1 MTKRYCPRG
10 GAKCLN
16 RHAKT
21 LLASALIL
29 ALNSAQALDLRPPEN
44 PDDWNGQG
52 KWQSA
57 DIEDPEVNEYTLDSG
72 SVTYDSISAI
82 IHPLITNSEFFV
94 SVESGASLTI
104 TGTTKISSTSS
115 VFDSTSYDQGT
126 YAFRATGGDSFN
138 GGKIFLQGDID
149 VVVTHDLKA
158 EDQLKTIGA
167 NVFYA
172 QNNGVIEIGSAG
184 TTTRAWVLASKP
196 DVLSAKEGGVVNIKS
211 THNMFVGSIDTVSS
225 PEAAI
230 SDKPERAY
238 GTVTGTFYGEDSYW
252 FGDEQ
257 SWNNAELISGD
268 LAGRLIFS
276 IGTSGAKKNEK
287 IDLVFEKGAQ
297 WSYLNVND
305 TFFKEGEYEYKDTGI
320 KIPYSIEIQSIAKRI
335 SNITLRNG
343 GIINLFDKDL
353 ENKWKEIG
361 LWDQLVKPDKIKHD
375 YVRIGDLKGTDGIF
389 RLDLD
394 SDHPE
399 ESDMIFIEG
408 TSETTQTR
416 HWIEPY
422 RPSQLVSVSAD
433 NTLTF
438 ALTQKDANN
447 VTFADKMNIY
457 GETLYDYELYV
468 NHDEIGQ
475 EDLTGLEDQIK
486 SNYEDFDDFDP
497 TDYQGGTEWFIDRV
511 VVSKSAA
518 TVGVNNAGWAAYDAI
533 MQMDRRD
540 RRLRETAFV
549 DSNSNDGLWVRMQ
562 YGRLG
567 AEDAYK
573 SDTTTVHVGYE
584 RQTSDN
590 NRFGVSV
597 SYMDGSPDFEN
608 LKGGGDLERYEIA
621 VYDTLTFGNHY
632 LDFVGRF
639 GHLSSDF
646 SSSRSASSIST
657 QGEFSTNYF
666 GVSAEYGYT
675 LKSAAGF
682 FAEPQLQMQAT
693 RLEGYNYGLQRDM
706 SVDVEQETALVGR
719 AGLRLGKHF
728 AGERSSGEIY
738 VRGDLLHQFTDGQ
751 FGHIRDLDDV
761 EALHWGDAG
770 TWTNFGVGGYYQ
782 FANKFSMQLDLE
794 KSAGGEQ
801 LDAWMVSG
809 HLVYNF

>member
-1 MTKRYCPRG
+1 MTKRYYPRG
-10 GAKCLN
+10 GANYLN

-29 ALNSAQALDLRPPEN
+29 AFNSAQAIVLTPPQNIVDWKDHPGEWYTNEN
-44 PDDWNGQG
+44 DDEINQFRLIDGT
-52 KWQSA
+52 SA
-57 DIEDPEVNEYTLDSG
+57 SFDGVDAE
-72 SVTYDSISAI
+72 IS
-82 IHPLITNSEFFV
+82 PLITNSEYFV
-94 SVESGASLTI
+94 SVGRGSSLTI
-104 TGTTKISSTSS
+104 IGTTKVRSESTK
-115 VFDSTSYDQGT
+115 FNKDSYEQGT
-126 YAFRATGGDSFN
+126 YTFHADN
-138 GGKIFLQGDID
+138 GNIYLKGNVEVI
-149 VVVTHDLKA
+149 VTHHPDVST
-158 EDQLKTIGA
+158 ETIGA
-167 NVFYA
+167 NIYYA
-172 QNNGVIEIGSAG
+172 ENDGTIEIGDEG
-184 TTTRAWVLASKP
+184 TTTKSWVIAAKP
-196 DVLSAKEGGVVNIKS
+196 DLISAKRGGKVKIKS
-211 THNMFVGSIDTVSS
+211 THNMLVGSVDMVQ
-225 PEAAI
+225 
-230 SDKPERAY
+230 KPERLEDIPNIEA
-238 GTVTGTFYGEDSYW
+238 GSVTGTFSGEDSYW

-257 SWNNAELISGD
+257 SFNNISKEIVYTLKQYDGGS
-268 LAGRLIFS
+268 LADAID
-276 IGTSGAKKNEK
+276 K
-287 IDLVFEKGAQ
+287 ILSDEDFDFTFQNGAQ
-297 WSYLNVND
+297 WTYLDAFNVNFPG
-305 TFFKEGEYEYKDTGI
+305 TSSLLFEN
-320 KIPYSIEIQSIAKRI
+320 KRI
-335 SNITLRNG
+335 SKITLLDG
-343 GIINLFDKDL
+343 GIINLFDKDIQEKL
-353 ENKWKEIG
+353 TKIG
-361 LWDQLVKPDKIKHD
+361 LWNLLNIDENTLHHD
-375 YVRIGDLKGTDGIF
+375 YVRIGDLKGNNGIF
-389 RLDLD
+389 RLDLN
-394 SDHPE
+394 SDDRTQ
-399 ESDMIFIEG
+399 SDMIFIEG
-408 TSETTQTR
+408 ASEGGGR

-422 RPSQLVSVSAD
+422 SPSQLVSVSAD

-475 EDLTGLEDQIK
+475 EDLAKLEKQIK

-497 TDYQGGTEWFIDRV
+497 TDYQGGTEWFINRV

-567 AEDAYK
+567 AKDAYK
-573 SDTTTVHVGYE
+573 SDTTTVHAGYE

-675 LKSAAGF
+675 LKSAAGV

-706 SVDVEQETALVGR
+706 SVDVEQETAFVGR

-761 EALHWGDAG
+761 EVLHWGDAG

>member
-1 MTKRYCPRG
+1 MT
-10 GAKCLN
+10 
-16 RHAKT
+16 HH
-21 LLASALIL
+21 
-29 ALNSAQALDLRPPEN
+29 
-44 PDDWNGQG
+44 PD
-52 KWQSA
+52 
-57 DIEDPEVNEYTLDSG
+57 
-72 SVTYDSISAI
+72 
-82 IHPLITNSEFFV
+82 V
-94 SVESGASLTI
+94 S
-104 TGTTKISSTSS
+104 TK
-115 VFDSTSYDQGT
+115 
-126 YAFRATGGDSFN
+126 
-138 GGKIFLQGDID
+138 
-149 VVVTHDLKA
+149 
-158 EDQLKTIGA
+158 EIGA
-167 NVFYA
+167 NIYYA
-172 QNNGVIEIGSAG
+172 QNDGTIEIGDEG
-184 TTTRAWVLASKP
+184 TTTKSWVIAAKP
-196 DVLSAKEGGVVNIKS
+196 DLISAKNGGEVIIKS
-211 THNMFVGSIDTVSS
+211 THNMLVGSVDMVQN
-225 PEAAI
+225 PGDLKNI
-230 SDKPERAY
+230 SNIKA
-238 GTVTGTFYGEDSYW
+238 GSVTGTFSGEDSYW

-257 SWNNAELISGD
+257 SFNNISKEIVYTLKQYDGGS
-268 LAGRLIFS
+268 LAD
-276 IGTSGAKKNEK
+276 A
-287 IDLVFEKGAQ
+287 IDNILSDEDFDFTFQNGAQ
-297 WSYLNVND
+297 WTYLDAFNVNFPG
-305 TFFKEGEYEYKDTGI
+305 TSSLLFEN
-320 KIPYSIEIQSIAKRI
+320 KRI
-335 SNITLRNG
+335 SKITLLDG
-343 GIINLFDKDL
+343 GIINLFDKDIL
-353 ENKWKEIG
+353 EKLTKIG
-361 LWDQLVKPDKIKHD
+361 LWNLLDIDKNTLHHD
-375 YVRIGDLKGTDGIF
+375 YVRIGDLKGNNGIF
-389 RLDLD
+389 RLDLN
-394 SDHPE
+394 SDDRTQ
-399 ESDMIFIEG
+399 SDMIFIEG
-408 TSETTQTR
+408 ASEGGGR

-422 RPSQLVSVSAD
+422 SPSQLVSVSAD
-433 NTLTF
+433 NKLTF
-438 ALTQKDANN
+438 ALTQNDANN
-447 VTFADKMNIY
+447 VTFADKVNIY

-468 NHDEIGQ
+468 NSDPINE
-475 EDLTGLEDQIK
+475 EDLDRLEKQIK
-486 SNYEDFDDFDP
+486 SNYEDFDDFDR

-751 FGHIRDLDDV
+751 FGRIRDLEDV
-761 EALHWGDAG
+761 EVLHWGDAG

-794 KSAGGEQ
+794 KSSGGEQ

>member
-1 MTKRYCPRG
+1 MPSGGG
-10 GAKCLN
+10 GAKYLN

-29 ALNSAQALDLRPPEN
+29 AFNSAQALDLTPPED
-44 PDDWNGQG
+44 PADWDGPG
-52 KWQSA
+52 KWLVGDQ
-57 DIEDPEVNEYTLDSG
+57 DPEVNDYRLDSG
-72 SVTYDSISAI
+72 EAI
-82 IHPLITNSEFFV
+82 FDEINSTIKPFITHDEYFV
-94 SVESGASLTI
+94 SASNGSVLTVKGK
-104 TGTTKISSTSS
+104 TMLDSDSS
-115 VFDSTSYDQGT
+115 VYVSDSYDQGT
-126 YAFRATGGDSFN
+126 YAFHAADSAKMFFN
-138 GGKIFLQGDID
+138 GDID
-149 VVVTHDLKA
+149 VTIKHSLPD
-158 EDQLKTIGA
+158 DQQITSIGA
-167 NVFYA
+167 NGFYA
-172 QNNGVIEIGSAG
+172 QRNAEIHLGSTG
-184 TTTRAWVLASKP
+184 TTTKAWVLAGQP
-196 DVLSAKEGGVVNIKS
+196 DLISAKRGGKVHIHS
-211 THNMFVGSIDTVSS
+211 THNMLVGSVDMIGSTKVNGTY
-225 PEAAI
+225 
-230 SDKPERAY
+230 Y
-238 GTVTGTFYGEDSYW
+238 GYGEVTGTFSGSDSYW

-257 SWNNAELISGD
+257 SWQNTKLQDSENASD
-268 LAGRLIFS
+268 
-276 IGTSGAKKNEK
+276 AKRKALDKLHSDAANGGES
-287 IDLVFEKGAQ
+287 LEFVFQDGAQ
-297 WSYLNVND
+297 WTYLGISDEDSTTVTLDNGTNVD
-305 TFFKEGEYEYKDTGI
+305 I
-320 KIPYSIEIQSIAKRI
+320 KVASIAKRI
-335 SNITLRNG
+335 SKITLENK
-343 GIINLFDKDL
+343 GIVNLFDENIEQVWKD
-353 ENKWKEIG
+353 IG
-361 LWDQLVKPDKIKHD
+361 LWDRLIGVDVIQHD

-408 TSETTQTR
+408 TSETIQTR

-433 NTLTF
+433 NKLTF
-438 ALTQKDANN
+438 ALTQNDANN

-468 NHDEIGQ
+468 NHDEIG
-475 EDLTGLEDQIK
+475 EIGEKDLTRLEEQIK
-486 SNYEDFDDFDP
+486 SNYKDFDDFDP

-706 SVDVEQETALVGR
+706 SVDIEQETALVGR

-751 FGHIRDLDDV
+751 FGHIRDLEDV
-761 EALHWGDAG
+761 EVLHWGDAG

>member
-1 MTKRYCPRG
+1 MTHN
-10 GAKCLN
+10 L
-16 RHAKT
+16 
-21 LLASALIL
+21 
-29 ALNSAQALDLRPPEN
+29 E
-44 PDDWNGQG
+44 PDP
-52 KWQSA
+52 
-57 DIEDPEVNEYTLDSG
+57 DI
-72 SVTYDSISAI
+72 
-82 IHPLITNSEFFV
+82 
-94 SVESGASLTI
+94 
-104 TGTTKISSTSS
+104 STE
-115 VFDSTSYDQGT
+115 
-126 YAFRATGGDSFN
+126 
-138 GGKIFLQGDID
+138 K
-149 VVVTHDLKA
+149 
-158 EDQLKTIGA
+158 IGA
-167 NVFYA
+167 NIYYA
-172 QNNGVIEIGSAG
+172 ENDGTIEIGDEG
-184 TTTRAWVLASKP
+184 TTTKSWVLAAKP
-196 DVLSAKEGGVVNIKS
+196 DLISAKIGGTVKIKS
-211 THNMFVGSIDTVSS
+211 TQNMLVGSVDMVQ
-225 PEAAI
+225 
-230 SDKPERAY
+230 KPDGLEDIPNIKA
-238 GTVTGTFYGEDSYW
+238 GSVTGTFSGEDSYW

-257 SWNNAELISGD
+257 SFNNISKEIVATLKQYNGGS
-268 LAGRLIFS
+268 LAD
-276 IGTSGAKKNEK
+276 A
-287 IDLVFEKGAQ
+287 IDDILSDEEFEFTFQNGAQ
-297 WSYLNVND
+297 WTYLDAFNVKASDYFPGPFSSLFEN
-305 TFFKEGEYEYKDTGI
+305 
-320 KIPYSIEIQSIAKRI
+320 KRI
-335 SNITLRNG
+335 SSITLLNG
-343 GIINLFDKDL
+343 GIINLFDEDL
-353 ENKWKEIG
+353 ENKWEEIG
-361 LWDQLVKPDKIKHD
+361 LLDHLKIDSEKPHHD
-375 YVRIGDLKGTDGIF
+375 YVRIGDLKGNNGIF
-389 RLDLD
+389 RLDLN
-394 SDHPE
+394 SDDRTQ
-399 ESDMIFIEG
+399 SDMIFIEG
-408 TSETTQTR
+408 ASEGGGR

-422 RPSQLVSVSAD
+422 SPSLLMSVSAD

-438 ALTQKDANN
+438 ALTTAAANN
-447 VTFADKMNIY
+447 VTFADKINIY
-457 GETLYDYELYV
+457 GETLYDYELS
-468 NHDEIGQ
+468 IGHEMISS
-475 EDLTGLEDQIK
+475 EDLADLGEQIK
-486 SNYEDFDDFDP
+486 SYYKDFVNFDAN
-497 TDYQGGTEWFIDRV
+497 DYNEGTRWFIDRV
-511 VVSKSAA
+511 TVSESAA
-518 TVGVNNAGWAAYDAI
+518 TVGVRNAGWAAYDAI

-675 LKSAAGF
+675 LKSVTGF

-751 FGHIRDLDDV
+751 FGHIRDLEAV

-782 FANKFSMQLDLE
+782 FANKVSMQLDLE

>member
-1 MTKRYCPRG
+1 MT
-10 GAKCLN
+10 
-16 RHAKT
+16 HH
-21 LLASALIL
+21 
-29 ALNSAQALDLRPPEN
+29 
-44 PDDWNGQG
+44 PD
-52 KWQSA
+52 
-57 DIEDPEVNEYTLDSG
+57 
-72 SVTYDSISAI
+72 
-82 IHPLITNSEFFV
+82 V
-94 SVESGASLTI
+94 S
-104 TGTTKISSTSS
+104 TK
-115 VFDSTSYDQGT
+115 
-126 YAFRATGGDSFN
+126 
-138 GGKIFLQGDID
+138 
-149 VVVTHDLKA
+149 
-158 EDQLKTIGA
+158 EIGA
-167 NVFYA
+167 NIYYA
-172 QNNGVIEIGSAG
+172 QNDGTIEIGDEG
-184 TTTRAWVLASKP
+184 TTTKSWVIAAKP
-196 DVLSAKEGGVVNIKS
+196 DLISAKRGGKVKIKS
-211 THNMFVGSIDTVSS
+211 THNMLVGSVDMVQ
-225 PEAAI
+225 
-230 SDKPERAY
+230 KPDGLEDIPNIKA
-238 GTVTGTFYGEDSYW
+238 GSVTGTFSGEDSYW

-257 SWNNAELISGD
+257 SFNNISKEIVDKLKKFGGEDVANSIDKILSAE
-268 LAGRLIFS
+268 
-276 IGTSGAKKNEK
+276 E
-287 IDLVFEKGAQ
+287 FEFTFQNGAQ
-297 WSYLNVND
+297 WTYLDAFNVDASKFHPLLSGPLFEN
-305 TFFKEGEYEYKDTGI
+305 
-320 KIPYSIEIQSIAKRI
+320 KRI
-335 SNITLRNG
+335 SKITLLDG
-343 GIINLFDKDL
+343 GIINLFDKDIL
-353 ENKWKEIG
+353 EKLTKIG
-361 LWDQLVKPDKIKHD
+361 LWNLLDIDKNTLHHD
-375 YVRIGDLKGTDGIF
+375 YVRIGDLKGNNGIF
-389 RLDLD
+389 RLDLN
-394 SDHPE
+394 SDDRTQ
-399 ESDMIFIEG
+399 SDMIFIEG
-408 TSETTQTR
+408 ASEGGGR

-422 RPSQLVSVSAD
+422 SPSQLVSVSAD

-475 EDLTGLEDQIK
+475 EDLAKLEKQIK

-533 MQMDRRD
+533 MQMDHRD

-675 LKSAAGF
+675 LKSVTGF

-751 FGHIRDLDDV
+751 FGHIRDLEAV

-782 FANKFSMQLDLE
+782 FANKVSMQLDLE

>member
-10 GAKCLN
+10 GGAKYLN

-29 ALNSAQALDLRPPEN
+29 AFNSAQANVLAPPTDATWDSPGQWKDQNSFYLTSQASFDEIDANISPYIQWDEYFVDVRGEN
-44 PDDWNGQG
+44 
-52 KWQSA
+52 
-57 DIEDPEVNEYTLDSG
+57 
-72 SVTYDSISAI
+72 
-82 IHPLITNSEFFV
+82 
-94 SVESGASLTI
+94 ASLEI
-104 TGTTKISSTSS
+104 TGKTYLRS
-115 VFDSTSYDQGT
+115 VSNTIIGDEDDDIGT
-126 YAFRATGGDSFN
+126 YAFHAKEGAAIR
-138 GGKIFLQGDID
+138 LLGDID
-149 VVVTHDLKA
+149 IAIVHAVPP
-158 EDQLKTIGA
+158 DQQLDAIGA
-167 NVFYA
+167 NGFYA
-172 QNNGVIEIGSAG
+172 QEGGIIEIGTAG
-184 TTTRAWVLASKP
+184 TTTRAWVLAAKP
-196 DVLSAKEGGVVNIKS
+196 DVLSAKYEGTIKINS
-211 THNMFVGSIDTVSS
+211 THNMIVGSIDTVGDPRKGFGS
-225 PEAAI
+225 I
-230 SDKPERAY
+230 Y
-238 GTVTGTFYGEDSYW
+238 GTFSGADSYW

-257 SWNNAELISGD
+257 SWNNAELVEASGD
-268 LAGRLIFS
+268 GSLAFLLGKLLAI
-276 IGTSGAKKNEK
+276 TNEK
-287 IDLVFEKGAQ
+287 IDLVFENDAQ

-305 TFFKEGEYEYKDTGI
+305 IFSEEGEYNGKDYTLT
-320 KIPYSIEIQSIAKRI
+320 IQSIRKRI

-343 GIINLFDKDL
+343 GIINLFDKDI
-353 ENKWKEIG
+353 EKKWKEIG
-361 LWDQLVKPDKIKHD
+361 LWDHLKIDPNEPHHD
-375 YVRIGDLKGTDGIF
+375 YVRIGDLKGNNGIF
-389 RLDLD
+389 RLDLN
-394 SDHPE
+394 SDDRTQ
-399 ESDMIFIEG
+399 SDMIFIEG
-408 TSETTQTR
+408 ASEGGGR

-422 RPSQLVSVSAD
+422 SPSQLVSVSAD

-457 GETLYDYELYV
+457 GETLYDYELSI
-468 NHDEIGQ
+468 DSETIDADDLEALKKEI
-475 EDLTGLEDQIK
+475 T
-486 SNYEDFDDFDP
+486 SNYKDFDDFDVS
-497 TDYQGGTEWFIDRV
+497 DYEDGTRWFIDRV
-511 VVSKSAA
+511 TVSESAA
-518 TVGVNNAGWAAYDAI
+518 TVGVRNSGWAAYDAI

-549 DSNSNDGLWVRMQ
+549 DSNSNDRLWVRMQ

-608 LKGGGDLERYEIA
+608 LKGGGDLKRYEIA

-706 SVDVEQETALVGR
+706 SVNVEQETALVGR

-751 FGHIRDLDDV
+751 FGHIRDLEDV
-761 EALHWGDAG
+761 EVLHWGDAG

>member
-1 MTKRYCPRG
+1 MT
-10 GAKCLN
+10 
-16 RHAKT
+16 HH
-21 LLASALIL
+21 
-29 ALNSAQALDLRPPEN
+29 
-44 PDDWNGQG
+44 PD
-52 KWQSA
+52 
-57 DIEDPEVNEYTLDSG
+57 
-72 SVTYDSISAI
+72 
-82 IHPLITNSEFFV
+82 V
-94 SVESGASLTI
+94 S
-104 TGTTKISSTSS
+104 TK
-115 VFDSTSYDQGT
+115 
-126 YAFRATGGDSFN
+126 
-138 GGKIFLQGDID
+138 
-149 VVVTHDLKA
+149 
-158 EDQLKTIGA
+158 EIGA
-167 NVFYA
+167 NIYYA
-172 QNNGVIEIGSAG
+172 QNYGTIEIGDEG
-184 TTTRAWVLASKP
+184 TTTKSWVIAAKP
-196 DVLSAKEGGVVNIKS
+196 DLISAKNGGEVIIKS
-211 THNMFVGSIDTVSS
+211 THNMLVGSVDMVQNPGSKGNIFNINAGS
-225 PEAAI
+225 
-230 SDKPERAY
+230 
-238 GTVTGTFYGEDSYW
+238 VTGTFSGEDSYW

-257 SWNNAELISGD
+257 SFNNISKEIVDKLKQYGGEP
-268 LAGRLIFS
+268 LADAID
-276 IGTSGAKKNEK
+276 K
-287 IDLVFEKGAQ
+287 ILSDEDFDFTFQNGAQ
-297 WSYLNVND
+297 WTYLDAFNVD
-305 TFFKEGEYEYKDTGI
+305 ASKFD
-320 KIPYSIEIQSIAKRI
+320 QSLSGLLFENKRI
-335 SNITLRNG
+335 SKITLLDG
-343 GIINLFDKDL
+343 GIINLFDKDIL
-353 ENKWKEIG
+353 EKLTKIG
-361 LWDQLVKPDKIKHD
+361 LWNLLNIDKNTLHHD
-375 YVRIGDLKGTDGIF
+375 YVRIGDLKGNNGIF
-389 RLDLD
+389 RLDLN
-394 SDHPE
+394 SDDRTK
-399 ESDMIFIEG
+399 SDMIFIEG
-408 TSETTQTR
+408 ASEGGGR

-422 RPSQLVSVSAD
+422 SPSLLVSVSAD

-438 ALTQKDANN
+438 ALTQNDANN

-468 NHDEIGQ
+468 NSDPIDEK
-475 EDLTGLEDQIK
+475 DLASLEEQIK

-497 TDYQGGTEWFIDRV
+497 TDYQGGTKWFIDRV

-567 AEDAYK
+567 AKDAYK

-682 FAEPQLQMQAT
+682 FAEPQLQMLAT
-693 RLEGYNYGLQRDM
+693 RLEGYNYGLQRRM

-751 FGHIRDLDDV
+751 FGHIRDLEDV
-761 EALHWGDAG
+761 EVLHWGDAG

>member
-1 MTKRYCPRG
+1 MTKRYYPRG
-10 GAKCLN
+10 GANYLN

-29 ALNSAQALDLRPPEN
+29 AFNSAQAIVLTPPQNIVDWKGHPGEWYTNEN
-44 PDDWNGQG
+44 DDEINQFRLINGT
-52 KWQSA
+52 SA
-57 DIEDPEVNEYTLDSG
+57 SFDGVDAE
-72 SVTYDSISAI
+72 IS
-82 IHPLITNSEFFV
+82 PLITNSEFFV
-94 SVESGASLTI
+94 SVENKSSLTI
-104 TGTTKISSTSS
+104 TGTTKVTSISTEES
-115 VFDSTSYDQGT
+115 DKKDRGT
-126 YAFRATGGDSFN
+126 YTFRATDGYIHFKGN
-138 GGKIFLQGDID
+138 VD
-149 VVVTHDLKA
+149 VIVTHHPDVSTK
-158 EDQLKTIGA
+158 EIGA
-167 NVFYA
+167 NIYYA
-172 QNNGVIEIGSAG
+172 QNNGTIEIGDEG
-184 TTTRAWVLASKP
+184 TTTKSWVIAAKP
-196 DVLSAKEGGVVNIKS
+196 DLISAKNGGEVIIKS
-211 THNMFVGSIDTVSS
+211 THNMLVGSVDMVQNPGSK
-225 PEAAI
+225 ENI
-230 SDKPERAY
+230 SNINA
-238 GTVTGTFYGEDSYW
+238 GSVTGTFSGEDSYW

-257 SWNNAELISGD
+257 SFNNISKEIVDKLKKFGGEPLANLIDNILS
-268 LAGRLIFS
+268 
-276 IGTSGAKKNEK
+276 TEK
-287 IDLVFEKGAQ
+287 FEFTFQNGAQ
-297 WSYLNVND
+297 WTYLDAFNVD
-305 TFFKEGEYEYKDTGI
+305 ASKFD
-320 KIPYSIEIQSIAKRI
+320 QSLSGLLFENKRI
-335 SNITLRNG
+335 SKITLLDG
-343 GIINLFDKDL
+343 GIINLFDKDIQ
-353 ENKWKEIG
+353 EKWTKIG
-361 LWDQLVKPDKIKHD
+361 LWNLLNIEGDKPHHD
-375 YVRIGDLKGTDGIF
+375 YVRIGNLKGNNGIF
-389 RLDLD
+389 RLDLN
-394 SDHPE
+394 SDDRAK
-399 ESDMIFIEG
+399 SDMIFIEG
-408 TSETTQTR
+408 SSEETTTR

-422 RPSQLVSVSAD
+422 HPSQLMSVSAD

-457 GETLYDYELYV
+457 GKTLYDYELYV
-468 NHDEIGQ
+468 NSDTIDKR
-475 EDLTGLEDQIK
+475 DLARLAEQIK
-486 SNYEDFDDFDP
+486 SNYTDFDEFDDDDSSADQSYRE
-497 TDYQGGTEWFIDRV
+497 DYLGGTEWFINRV

-518 TVGVNNAGWAAYDAI
+518 TIGVNNASWAAYDAI

-540 RRLRETAFV
+540 RRLRETSFV
-549 DSNSNDGLWVRMQ
+549 DDATNDGLWVRMQ

-608 LKGGGDLERYEIA
+608 LKGGGDLKRYEIA

-751 FGHIRDLDDV
+751 FGHIRDLEAV

-782 FANKFSMQLDLE
+782 FANKVSMQLDLE

>member
-1 MTKRYCPRG
+1 MTKRYYPRG
-10 GAKCLN
+10 GANYLN

-29 ALNSAQALDLRPPEN
+29 ALNSAQALVLRPPEN
-44 PDDWNGQG
+44 PDDWKGLG
-52 KWQSA
+52 TWQSA

-72 SVTYDSISAI
+72 SETYDSICAK

-94 SVESGASLTI
+94 SVKNGSSLTI
-104 TGTTKISSTSS
+104 TGTTKVSSTSTK
-115 VFDSTSYDQGT
+115 FDDTSFEQGT
-126 YAFRATGGDSFN
+126 YTFHADN
-138 GGKIFLQGDID
+138 GNIYLKGNVEVIM
-149 VVVTHDLKA
+149 THDPRVST
-158 EDQLKTIGA
+158 ETIGA
-167 NVFYA
+167 NIYYA
-172 QNNGVIEIGSAG
+172 ENDGTIEIGDEG
-184 TTTRAWVLASKP
+184 TTTKSWVIAAKP
-196 DVLSAKEGGVVNIKS
+196 DLISAKRGGKVKIKS
-211 THNMFVGSIDTVSS
+211 THNMLVGSVDMVQ
-225 PEAAI
+225 
-230 SDKPERAY
+230 KPERLEDIRKIEA
-238 GTVTGTFYGEDSYW
+238 GSVTGTFSGEDSYW

-257 SWNNAELISGD
+257 SFNNISKEIVDKLKGFAGGSLAASIDEILSAE
-268 LAGRLIFS
+268 
-276 IGTSGAKKNEK
+276 E
-287 IDLVFEKGAQ
+287 FEFTFQNGAQ
-297 WSYLNVND
+297 WTYLDAFNVKASDYFPGTSSLLFEN
-305 TFFKEGEYEYKDTGI
+305 
-320 KIPYSIEIQSIAKRI
+320 KRI
-335 SNITLRNG
+335 SKITLLDG
-343 GIINLFDKDL
+343 GIINLFDKDI
-353 ENKWKEIG
+353 EEKWTKIG
-361 LWDQLVKPDKIKHD
+361 LWKLLNIDEDTLHHD
-375 YVRIGDLKGTDGIF
+375 YVRIGDLKGNNGIF
-389 RLDLD
+389 RLDLN
-394 SDHPE
+394 SDDRTQ
-399 ESDMIFIEG
+399 SDMIFIEG
-408 TSETTQTR
+408 ASEGGGR

-422 RPSQLVSVSAD
+422 HPSQLMSVSAD

-457 GETLYDYELYV
+457 GKTLYDYELYV
-468 NHDEIGQ
+468 KSDTIDKR
-475 EDLTGLEDQIK
+475 DLARLAEQIK
-486 SNYEDFDDFDP
+486 SNYTDFGEFDDDDSSADQSYRE
-497 TDYQGGTEWFIDRV
+497 DYLGGTEWFIDRV

-518 TVGVNNAGWAAYDAI
+518 TIGVNNASWAAYDAI

-584 RQTSDN
+584 RQTSAN

-728 AGERSSGEIY
+728 AGECSSGEIY

-761 EALHWGDAG
+761 EVLHWGDAG

>member
-1 MTKRYCPRG
+1 M
-10 GAKCLN
+10 
-16 RHAKT
+16 
-21 LLASALIL
+21 
-29 ALNSAQALDLRPPEN
+29 
-44 PDDWNGQG
+44 
-52 KWQSA
+52 
-57 DIEDPEVNEYTLDSG
+57 
-72 SVTYDSISAI
+72 
-82 IHPLITNSEFFV
+82 
-94 SVESGASLTI
+94 
-104 TGTTKISSTSS
+104 
-115 VFDSTSYDQGT
+115 
-126 YAFRATGGDSFN
+126 
-138 GGKIFLQGDID
+138 
-149 VVVTHDLKA
+149 
-158 EDQLKTIGA
+158 
-167 NVFYA
+167 
-172 QNNGVIEIGSAG
+172 
-184 TTTRAWVLASKP
+184 
-196 DVLSAKEGGVVNIKS
+196 
-211 THNMFVGSIDTVSS
+211 
-225 PEAAI
+225 
-230 SDKPERAY
+230 
-238 GTVTGTFYGEDSYW
+238 
-252 FGDEQ
+252 
-257 SWNNAELISGD
+257 
-268 LAGRLIFS
+268 
-276 IGTSGAKKNEK
+276 
-287 IDLVFEKGAQ
+287 
-297 WSYLNVND
+297 
-305 TFFKEGEYEYKDTGI
+305 
-320 KIPYSIEIQSIAKRI
+320 
-335 SNITLRNG
+335 
-343 GIINLFDKDL
+343 
-353 ENKWKEIG
+353 
-361 LWDQLVKPDKIKHD
+361 
-375 YVRIGDLKGTDGIF
+375 
-389 RLDLD
+389 
-394 SDHPE
+394 
-399 ESDMIFIEG
+399 
-408 TSETTQTR
+408 
-416 HWIEPY
+416 
-422 RPSQLVSVSAD
+422 SVSAD

-438 ALTQKDANN
+438 ALTTAAANN
-447 VTFADKMNIY
+447 VTFADKINIY
-457 GETLYDYELYV
+457 GETLYDYELSI
-468 NHDEIGQ
+468 DSETIDADDLEALEKEI
-475 EDLTGLEDQIK
+475 T
-486 SNYEDFDDFDP
+486 SNYTDFDDFNAS
-497 TDYQGGTEWFIDRV
+497 DYEDGTRWFIDRV
-511 VVSKSAA
+511 TVSESAA
-518 TVGVNNAGWAAYDAI
+518 TVGVRNAGWAAYDAI

-549 DSNSNDGLWVRMQ
+549 DNNSNDGLWVRMQ

-621 VYDTLTFGNHY
+621 VYDTLTFDNHY
-632 LDFVGRF
+632 FDFVGRF

-761 EALHWGDAG
+761 EVLHWGDAG

>member
-1 MTKRYCPRG
+1 MTKRYYPRG
-10 GAKCLN
+10 GANYLN

-29 ALNSAQALDLRPPEN
+29 AFNSAQAIVLTPPKNIGDWQGPGEWYTN
-44 PDDWNGQG
+44 KNDDEINQFHLKDG
-52 KWQSA
+52 QSA
-57 DIEDPEVNEYTLDSG
+57 TFDGVNAEIT
-72 SVTYDSISAI
+72 
-82 IHPLITNSEFFV
+82 PLITNSEYFV
-94 SVESGASLTI
+94 SVGTGLSLTI
-104 TGTTKISSTSS
+104 TGTTKVSSTSTK
-115 VFDSTSYDQGT
+115 FDKTSFDQGT
-126 YAFRATGGDSFN
+126 YTFHADN
-138 GGKIFLQGDID
+138 GNIYLKGNVEVI
-149 VVVTHDLKA
+149 VTHNLEPDPDISTEK
-158 EDQLKTIGA
+158 IGA
-167 NVFYA
+167 NIYYA
-172 QNNGVIEIGSAG
+172 ENDGTIEIGDEG
-184 TTTRAWVLASKP
+184 TTTKSCVLAAKP
-196 DVLSAKEGGVVNIKS
+196 DLISAKIGGTVKIKS
-211 THNMFVGSIDTVSS
+211 TQNMLVGSVDMVQ
-225 PEAAI
+225 
-230 SDKPERAY
+230 KPDSLADIRNIKA
-238 GTVTGTFYGEDSYW
+238 GSVTGTFSGEDSYW

-257 SWNNAELISGD
+257 SFNNISKEIVDKLKNFGGEDVANSIDQILSAE
-268 LAGRLIFS
+268 
-276 IGTSGAKKNEK
+276 T
-287 IDLVFEKGAQ
+287 FEFTFQNGAQ
-297 WSYLNVND
+297 WTYLDAFNVEAGGY
-305 TFFKEGEYEYKDTGI
+305 FPGI
-320 KIPYSIEIQSIAKRI
+320 SGSLFENKRI
-335 SNITLRNG
+335 SKITLLDG
-343 GIINLFDKDL
+343 GIINLFDKDI
-353 ENKWKEIG
+353 EEKWKEIG
-361 LWDQLVKPDKIKHD
+361 LWDHLKIDLEKPHHD
-375 YVRIGDLKGTDGIF
+375 YVRIGDLKGNNGIF
-389 RLDLD
+389 RLDLN
-394 SDHPE
+394 SDDRTK
-399 ESDMIFIEG
+399 SDMIFIEG
-408 TSETTQTR
+408 ASEGGGR
-416 HWIEPY
+416 HWIEPSS
-422 RPSQLVSVSAD
+422 PSQLVSVSAD

-438 ALTQKDANN
+438 ALTQNDAND

-468 NHDEIGQ
+468 NSDPIDEG
-475 EDLTGLEDQIK
+475 DLAGLKEQIK
-486 SNYEDFDDFDP
+486 SNYDDFSEFDEEDSS
-497 TDYQGGTEWFIDRV
+497 TDKNYWKDYLGGTEWFIERV

-706 SVDVEQETALVGR
+706 SVDIEQETALVGR

>member
-1 MTKRYCPRG
+1 MDWKGHPGEWYTNENDDEINQFRLIDG
-10 GAKCLN
+10 
-16 RHAKT
+16 T
-21 LLASALIL
+21 SASFDGVDA
-29 ALNSAQALDLRPPEN
+29 E
-44 PDDWNGQG
+44 
-52 KWQSA
+52 
-57 DIEDPEVNEYTLDSG
+57 
-72 SVTYDSISAI
+72 IS
-82 IHPLITNSEFFV
+82 PLITNSEYFV
-94 SVESGASLTI
+94 SVGTGLSLTI
-104 TGTTKISSTSS
+104 TGTTKVSSTSTK
-115 VFDSTSYDQGT
+115 FDKTSFDQGT
-126 YAFRATGGDSFN
+126 YTFHADN
-138 GGKIFLQGDID
+138 GNIYLKGNVEVI
-149 VVVTHDLKA
+149 VTHNLEPDPDISTEK
-158 EDQLKTIGA
+158 IGA
-167 NVFYA
+167 NIYYA
-172 QNNGVIEIGSAG
+172 ENDGTIEIGDEG
-184 TTTRAWVLASKP
+184 TTTKSWVLAAKP
-196 DVLSAKEGGVVNIKS
+196 DLISAKIGGTVKIKS
-211 THNMFVGSIDTVSS
+211 TQNMLVGSVDMVQ
-225 PEAAI
+225 
-230 SDKPERAY
+230 KPDGLADIRNIKA
-238 GTVTGTFYGEDSYW
+238 GSVTGTFSGEDSYW

-257 SWNNAELISGD
+257 SFNNISKEIVATLKQYNGGS
-268 LAGRLIFS
+268 LADAIDNILS
-276 IGTSGAKKNEK
+276 NEE
-287 IDLVFEKGAQ
+287 FEFTFQNGAQ
-297 WSYLNVND
+297 WTYLDAFNVKASDYFPGPFSSLFEN
-305 TFFKEGEYEYKDTGI
+305 
-320 KIPYSIEIQSIAKRI
+320 KRI
-335 SNITLRNG
+335 SSITLLNG
-343 GIINLFDKDL
+343 GIINLFDEDL
-353 ENKWKEIG
+353 ENKWEEIG
-361 LWDQLVKPDKIKHD
+361 LLDHLKIDSEKPHHD
-375 YVRIGDLKGTDGIF
+375 YVRIGDLKGNNGIF
-389 RLDLD
+389 RLDLN
-394 SDHPE
+394 SDDRTQ
-399 ESDMIFIEG
+399 SDMIFIEG
-408 TSETTQTR
+408 ASEGGGR

-422 RPSQLVSVSAD
+422 SPSQLVSVSAD

-457 GETLYDYELYV
+457 GETLYDYELSI
-468 NHDEIGQ
+468 DSETIDADDLEALGKEI
-475 EDLTGLEDQIK
+475 T
-486 SNYEDFDDFDP
+486 SNYTDFDNFNAS
-497 TDYQGGTEWFIDRV
+497 DYEDGTRWFINRV
-511 VVSKSAA
+511 TVSESAA
-518 TVGVNNAGWAAYDAI
+518 TVGVRNAGWAAYDAI

-549 DSNSNDGLWVRMQ
+549 DNNSNDGLWVRMQ

-608 LKGGGDLERYEIA
+608 LKGGGDLKRYEIA

-761 EALHWGDAG
+761 EVLHWGDAG

>member
-1 MTKRYCPRG
+1 MTKRYYPRE
-10 GAKCLN
+10 GANYLN

-29 ALNSAQALDLRPPEN
+29 AFNFAQANVLTPPKNTGDWQGPGEWYTNEN
-44 PDDWNGQG
+44 DDEINQFRLQNG
-52 KWQSA
+52 KSA
-57 DIEDPEVNEYTLDSG
+57 SFDGVDAE
-72 SVTYDSISAI
+72 IS
-82 IHPLITNSEFFV
+82 PLITNSEFFV
-94 SVESGASLTI
+94 SVENKSSLTI
-104 TGTTKISSTSS
+104 TGTTKVTSISTERS
-115 VFDSTSYDQGT
+115 DKKDRGT
-126 YAFRATGGDSFN
+126 YTFRATDGYIHFKGN
-138 GGKIFLQGDID
+138 VD
-149 VVVTHDLKA
+149 VIVTHHPDVSTK
-158 EDQLKTIGA
+158 EIGA
-167 NVFYA
+167 NIYYA
-172 QNNGVIEIGSAG
+172 QNNGTIEIGDEG
-184 TTTRAWVLASKP
+184 TTTKSWVIAAKP
-196 DVLSAKEGGVVNIKS
+196 DLISAKNGGKVKINSV
-211 THNMFVGSIDTVSS
+211 HNMFVGSIDTLGIPYVLLE
-225 PEAAI
+225 PNQDPANGFGNV
-230 SDKPERAY
+230 K
-238 GTVTGTFYGEDSYW
+238 GKFYGPDSYW

-257 SWNNAELISGD
+257 SWNNAVLLDGNVFIKGLFNQAQD
-268 LAGRLIFS
+268 A
-276 IGTSGAKKNEK
+276 AAQYEK
-287 IDLVFEKGAQ
+287 IELTFENGAQ
-297 WSYLNVND
+297 WSYLGIDNV
-305 TFFKEGEYEYKDTGI
+305 
-320 KIPYSIEIQSIAKRI
+320 YSESIQGFQATLKFNSKRI
-335 SNITLRNG
+335 SSITLLNG
-343 GIINLFDKDL
+343 GIINLFDEDL
-353 ENKWKEIG
+353 ENKWEEIG
-361 LWDQLVKPDKIKHD
+361 LWNLLKIDEDTLHHD

-422 RPSQLVSVSAD
+422 HPSQLMSVSAD

-457 GETLYDYELYV
+457 GKTLYDYELYV
-468 NHDEIGQ
+468 SSDTIDEK
-475 EDLTGLEDQIK
+475 DLDGLEDQIK
-486 SNYEDFDDFDP
+486 SSYEDFDDFDP
-497 TDYQGGTEWFIDRV
+497 TDYQGGTEWFINRV

-632 LDFVGRF
+632 FDFVGRF

-761 EALHWGDAG
+761 EVLHWGDAG

-782 FANKFSMQLDLE
+782 FANKFSMQLDFE

>member
-1 MTKRYCPRG
+1 MTKRYYPRG
-10 GAKCLN
+10 GANYLN

-29 ALNSAQALDLRPPEN
+29 AFNSAQAIVLTPPQNIGDWQGPGEWYKNEN
-44 PDDWNGQG
+44 DDEINKFRLQG
-52 KWQSA
+52 GTSA
-57 DIEDPEVNEYTLDSG
+57 SFDGVDAE
-72 SVTYDSISAI
+72 IS
-82 IHPLITNSEFFV
+82 PLITNSEFFV
-94 SVESGASLTI
+94 SVENKSSLTI
-104 TGTTKISSTSS
+104 TGTTKVTSISTEQS
-115 VFDSTSYDQGT
+115 DKKDRGT
-126 YAFRATGGDSFN
+126 YTFRATDGYIHFKGN
-138 GGKIFLQGDID
+138 VD
-149 VVVTHDLKA
+149 VIVTHHPDVSTK
-158 EDQLKTIGA
+158 EIGA
-167 NVFYA
+167 NIYYA
-172 QNNGVIEIGSAG
+172 QNDGTIEIGDEG
-184 TTTRAWVLASKP
+184 TTTKSWVIAAKP
-196 DVLSAKEGGVVNIKS
+196 DLISAKNGGEVIIKS
-211 THNMFVGSIDTVSS
+211 THNMLVGSVDMVQNPGSK
-225 PEAAI
+225 ENI
-230 SDKPERAY
+230 SNINA
-238 GTVTGTFYGEDSYW
+238 GSVTGTFSGEDSYW
-252 FGDEQ
+252 FGNEQ
-257 SWNNAELISGD
+257 SFNNISKEIVDKLKKFGGDDVANSIDDILSAE
-268 LAGRLIFS
+268 
-276 IGTSGAKKNEK
+276 T
-287 IDLVFEKGAQ
+287 FEFTFQNGAQ
-297 WSYLNVND
+297 WTYLDAFNVDASKFDKLLSGPLFEN
-305 TFFKEGEYEYKDTGI
+305 
-320 KIPYSIEIQSIAKRI
+320 KRI
-335 SNITLRNG
+335 SKITLLDG
-343 GIINLFDKDL
+343 GIINLFDIDIQ
-353 ENKWKEIG
+353 EKWTKIG
-361 LWDQLVKPDKIKHD
+361 LWKLLNNEGNTPLHD
-375 YVRIGDLKGTDGIF
+375 YVRIGDLKGNNGIF
-389 RLDLD
+389 RLDLN
-394 SDHPE
+394 SDDRTK
-399 ESDMIFIEG
+399 SDMIFIEG
-408 TSETTQTR
+408 ASEAGGR

-422 RPSQLVSVSAD
+422 SPSLLMSVSAD

-438 ALTQKDANN
+438 ALTTAVANN
-447 VTFADKMNIY
+447 VTFADKINIY
-457 GETLYDYELYV
+457 GETLYDYELS
-468 NHDEIGQ
+468 IGHERISS
-475 EDLTGLEDQIK
+475 EDLADLGEQIK
-486 SNYEDFDDFDP
+486 SYYKDFVNFDAN
-497 TDYQGGTEWFIDRV
+497 DYNEGTRWFIDRV
-511 VVSKSAA
+511 TVSESAA
-518 TVGVNNAGWAAYDAI
+518 TVGVRNAGWAAYDAI

-761 EALHWGDAG
+761 EVLHWGDAG

-794 KSAGGEQ
+794 KSSGGEQ

>member
-1 MTKRYCPRG
+1 MT
-10 GAKCLN
+10 
-16 RHAKT
+16 HH
-21 LLASALIL
+21 
-29 ALNSAQALDLRPPEN
+29 
-44 PDDWNGQG
+44 PD
-52 KWQSA
+52 
-57 DIEDPEVNEYTLDSG
+57 
-72 SVTYDSISAI
+72 
-82 IHPLITNSEFFV
+82 V
-94 SVESGASLTI
+94 S
-104 TGTTKISSTSS
+104 TK
-115 VFDSTSYDQGT
+115 
-126 YAFRATGGDSFN
+126 
-138 GGKIFLQGDID
+138 
-149 VVVTHDLKA
+149 
-158 EDQLKTIGA
+158 EIGA
-167 NVFYA
+167 NIYYA
-172 QNNGVIEIGSAG
+172 QNDGTIEIGDEG
-184 TTTRAWVLASKP
+184 TTTKSWVIAAKP
-196 DVLSAKEGGVVNIKS
+196 DLISAKRGGKVKIKS
-211 THNMFVGSIDTVSS
+211 THNMLVGSVDMVQ
-225 PEAAI
+225 
-230 SDKPERAY
+230 KPNGLEDIPNIKA
-238 GTVTGTFYGEDSYW
+238 GSVTGTFSGEDSYW

-257 SWNNAELISGD
+257 SFNNISKEIVDKLKKFGGEDVANSIDKILSAE
-268 LAGRLIFS
+268 
-276 IGTSGAKKNEK
+276 E
-287 IDLVFEKGAQ
+287 FEFTFQNGAQ
-297 WSYLNVND
+297 WTYLDAFNVDASKFHPLLSGPLFEN
-305 TFFKEGEYEYKDTGI
+305 
-320 KIPYSIEIQSIAKRI
+320 KRI
-335 SNITLRNG
+335 SKITLLDG
-343 GIINLFDKDL
+343 GIINLFDKDIL
-353 ENKWKEIG
+353 EKLTKIG
-361 LWDQLVKPDKIKHD
+361 LWNLLDIDKNTLHHD
-375 YVRIGDLKGTDGIF
+375 YVRIGDLKGNNGIF
-389 RLDLD
+389 RLDLN
-394 SDHPE
+394 SDDRTQ
-399 ESDMIFIEG
+399 SDMIFIEG
-408 TSETTQTR
+408 ASEGGGR

-422 RPSQLVSVSAD
+422 SPSQLVSVSAD
-433 NTLTF
+433 NKLTF
-438 ALTQKDANN
+438 ALTQNDANN
-447 VTFADKMNIY
+447 VTFADKVNIY

-468 NHDEIGQ
+468 NSDPINE
-475 EDLTGLEDQIK
+475 EDLDRLEKQIK
-486 SNYEDFDDFDP
+486 SNYEDFDDFDR

-728 AGERSSGEIY
+728 TGERSSGEIY

-751 FGHIRDLDDV
+751 FGHIRDLEDV

-794 KSAGGEQ
+794 KSSGGEQ

>member
-1 MTKRYCPRG
+1 MRG
-10 GAKCLN
+10 
-16 RHAKT
+16 
-21 LLASALIL
+21 
-29 ALNSAQALDLRPPEN
+29 EN
-44 PDDWNGQG
+44 
-52 KWQSA
+52 
-57 DIEDPEVNEYTLDSG
+57 
-72 SVTYDSISAI
+72 
-82 IHPLITNSEFFV
+82 
-94 SVESGASLTI
+94 ASLEI
-104 TGTTKISSTSS
+104 TGKTYLRS
-115 VFDSTSYDQGT
+115 VSNTIIGDEDDDIGT
-126 YAFRATGGDSFN
+126 YAFHAKEGAAIR
-138 GGKIFLQGDID
+138 LLGDID
-149 VVVTHDLKA
+149 IAIVHAVPP
-158 EDQLKTIGA
+158 DQQLDAIGA
-167 NVFYA
+167 NGFYA
-172 QNNGVIEIGSAG
+172 QEGGIIEIGTAG
-184 TTTRAWVLASKP
+184 TTTRAWVLAAKP
-196 DVLSAKEGGVVNIKS
+196 DVLSAKYEGTIKINS
-211 THNMFVGSIDTVSS
+211 THNMIVGSIDTVGDPRKGFGS
-225 PEAAI
+225 I
-230 SDKPERAY
+230 Y
-238 GTVTGTFYGEDSYW
+238 GTFSGADSYW

-257 SWNNAELISGD
+257 SWNNAELVEASGD
-268 LAGRLIFS
+268 GSLAYLLGKFLAI
-276 IGTSGAKKNEK
+276 TNEK
-287 IDLVFEKGAQ
+287 IDLVFENDAQ

-305 TFFKEGEYEYKDTGI
+305 IFSEEGEYNGKDYTLT
-320 KIPYSIEIQSIAKRI
+320 IQSIRKRI

-343 GIINLFDKDL
+343 GIINLFDKDI
-353 ENKWKEIG
+353 EKKWKEIG
-361 LWDQLVKPDKIKHD
+361 LWDHLKIDPNEPHHD
-375 YVRIGDLKGTDGIF
+375 YVRIGDLKGTGGIF

-394 SDHPE
+394 SDDPAK
-399 ESDMIFIEG
+399 SDMIFIEG

-438 ALTQKDANN
+438 ALTQNDANN
-447 VTFADKMNIY
+447 VTFADKINIY
-457 GETLYDYELYV
+457 GETLYDYELSI
-468 NHDEIGQ
+468 DSETIDADDLDALEKEI
-475 EDLTGLEDQIK
+475 T
-486 SNYEDFDDFDP
+486 SNYTDFDDFNAS
-497 TDYQGGTEWFIDRV
+497 DYEDGTRWFINRV
-511 VVSKSAA
+511 TVSESAA
-518 TVGVNNAGWAAYDAI
+518 TVGVRNAGWAAYDAV

-540 RRLRETAFV
+540 RRLRESAFAN
-549 DSNSNDGLWVRMQ
+549 DASNDGLWVRVQ

-567 AEDAYK
+567 ADDAYK

>member
-1 MTKRYCPRG
+1 MDWKDHPGEWYTNENDDEINQFR
-10 GAKCLN
+10 
-16 RHAKT
+16 
-21 LLASALIL
+21 LIDGTSSSFDGVD
-29 ALNSAQALDLRPPEN
+29 AE
-44 PDDWNGQG
+44 
-52 KWQSA
+52 
-57 DIEDPEVNEYTLDSG
+57 
-72 SVTYDSISAI
+72 IS
-82 IHPLITNSEFFV
+82 PLITNSEYFV
-94 SVESGASLTI
+94 SVGRGSSLTI
-104 TGTTKISSTSS
+104 IGTTKVRSESTK
-115 VFDSTSYDQGT
+115 FNKDSYEQGT
-126 YAFRATGGDSFN
+126 YTFHADN
-138 GGKIFLQGDID
+138 GNIYLKGNVEVI
-149 VVVTHDLKA
+149 VTHHPDVST
-158 EDQLKTIGA
+158 ETIGA
-167 NVFYA
+167 NIYYA
-172 QNNGVIEIGSAG
+172 ENDGTIEIGDEG
-184 TTTRAWVLASKP
+184 TTTKSWVIAAKP
-196 DVLSAKEGGVVNIKS
+196 DLISAKRGGKVKIKS
-211 THNMFVGSIDTVSS
+211 THNMLVGSVDMVQ
-225 PEAAI
+225 
-230 SDKPERAY
+230 KPERLEDIPNIEA
-238 GTVTGTFYGEDSYW
+238 GSVTGTFSGEDSYW

-257 SWNNAELISGD
+257 SFNNISKEIVYTLKQYDGGS
-268 LAGRLIFS
+268 LADAID
-276 IGTSGAKKNEK
+276 K
-287 IDLVFEKGAQ
+287 ILSDEDFDFTFQNGAQ
-297 WSYLNVND
+297 WTYLDAFNVNFPG
-305 TFFKEGEYEYKDTGI
+305 TSSLLFEN
-320 KIPYSIEIQSIAKRI
+320 KRI
-335 SNITLRNG
+335 SKITLLDG
-343 GIINLFDKDL
+343 GIINLFDKDIQEKL
-353 ENKWKEIG
+353 TKIG
-361 LWDQLVKPDKIKHD
+361 LWNLLNIDENTLHHD
-375 YVRIGDLKGTDGIF
+375 YVRIGDLKGNNGIF
-389 RLDLD
+389 RLDLN
-394 SDHPE
+394 SDDRTQ
-399 ESDMIFIEG
+399 SDMIFIEG
-408 TSETTQTR
+408 ASEGGGR

-422 RPSQLVSVSAD
+422 SPSQLVSVSAD

-475 EDLTGLEDQIK
+475 EDLAKLEKQIK

-497 TDYQGGTEWFIDRV
+497 TDYQGGTEWFINRV

-567 AEDAYK
+567 AKDAYK

-608 LKGGGDLERYEIA
+608 LKGGGDLELYEIA

-639 GHLSSDF
+639 GHLNSDF

-706 SVDVEQETALVGR
+706 SVDVEQETAFVGR

-761 EALHWGDAG
+761 EVLHWGDAG

>member
-1 MTKRYCPRG
+1 MDWKGHPGEWYTNENDDEINQFRLIDG
-10 GAKCLN
+10 
-16 RHAKT
+16 T
-21 LLASALIL
+21 SASFDGVDA
-29 ALNSAQALDLRPPEN
+29 E
-44 PDDWNGQG
+44 
-52 KWQSA
+52 
-57 DIEDPEVNEYTLDSG
+57 
-72 SVTYDSISAI
+72 IS
-82 IHPLITNSEFFV
+82 PLITNSEFFV
-94 SVESGASLTI
+94 SVENKSSLTI
-104 TGTTKISSTSS
+104 TGTTKVSSESTK
-115 VFDSTSYDQGT
+115 FNKDSYEQGT
-126 YAFRATGGDSFN
+126 YTFHADN
-138 GGKIFLQGDID
+138 GNIYLKGNVEVL
-149 VVVTHDLKA
+149 VTHDPRVST
-158 EDQLKTIGA
+158 ETIGA
-167 NVFYA
+167 NIYFA
-172 QNNGVIEIGSAG
+172 ENEGTIEIGDKG
-184 TTTRAWVLASKP
+184 TTTKSWVIAAKP
-196 DVLSAKEGGVVNIKS
+196 DLISAKRGGKVKIKS
-211 THNMFVGSIDTVSS
+211 THNMLVGSVDMVQ
-225 PEAAI
+225 
-230 SDKPERAY
+230 KPDGLEGIPNIIA
-238 GTVTGTFYGEDSYW
+238 GSVTGTFSGEDSYW

-257 SWNNAELISGD
+257 SFNNISKEIVATLKQYNGGS
-268 LAGRLIFS
+268 LADAIDKILS
-276 IGTSGAKKNEK
+276 DEK
-287 IDLVFEKGAQ
+287 FEFTFQNGAQ
-297 WSYLNVND
+297 WTYLDAFNVKASDYFPGPFSSLFEN
-305 TFFKEGEYEYKDTGI
+305 
-320 KIPYSIEIQSIAKRI
+320 KRI
-335 SNITLRNG
+335 SSITLLNG
-343 GIINLFDKDL
+343 GIINLFDEDL
-353 ENKWKEIG
+353 ENKWEEIG
-361 LWDQLVKPDKIKHD
+361 LLDHLKIDPEKPHHD

-408 TSETTQTR
+408 TSETIQTR

-433 NTLTF
+433 NKLTF
-438 ALTQKDANN
+438 ALTQNDANN

-475 EDLTGLEDQIK
+475 EDLTRLEEQIK
-486 SNYEDFDDFDP
+486 SNYEDFDDFDR

-518 TVGVNNAGWAAYDAI
+518 TVGVNNAGWAAYDAV

-540 RRLRETAFV
+540 RRLRESAFAN
-549 DSNSNDGLWVRMQ
+549 DASNDGLWVRVQ

-567 AEDAYK
+567 ADDAYK

-584 RQTSDN
+584 RQTADN

-608 LKGGGDLERYEIA
+608 LKGGGDLKRYEIA

-751 FGHIRDLDDV
+751 FGHIRDLEDV
-761 EALHWGDAG
+761 EVLHWGDAG

>member
-1 MTKRYCPRG
+1 MRG
-10 GAKCLN
+10 
-16 RHAKT
+16 
-21 LLASALIL
+21 
-29 ALNSAQALDLRPPEN
+29 EN
-44 PDDWNGQG
+44 
-52 KWQSA
+52 
-57 DIEDPEVNEYTLDSG
+57 
-72 SVTYDSISAI
+72 
-82 IHPLITNSEFFV
+82 
-94 SVESGASLTI
+94 ASLEI
-104 TGTTKISSTSS
+104 TGKTYLRS
-115 VFDSTSYDQGT
+115 VSNTIIGDEDDDIGT
-126 YAFRATGGDSFN
+126 YAFHAKEGAAIR
-138 GGKIFLQGDID
+138 LLGDID
-149 VVVTHDLKA
+149 IAIVHAVPP
-158 EDQLKTIGA
+158 DQQLDAIGA
-167 NVFYA
+167 NGFYA
-172 QNNGVIEIGSAG
+172 QEGGIIEIGTAG
-184 TTTRAWVLASKP
+184 TTTRAWVLAAKP
-196 DVLSAKEGGVVNIKS
+196 DVLSAKYEGTIKINS
-211 THNMFVGSIDTVSS
+211 THNMIVGSIDTVGDPRKGFGS
-225 PEAAI
+225 I
-230 SDKPERAY
+230 Y
-238 GTVTGTFYGEDSYW
+238 GTFSGADSYW

-257 SWNNAELISGD
+257 SWNNAELIEENSNLLGQF
-268 LAGRLIFS
+268 AFA
-276 IGTSGAKKNEK
+276 IGKAQAEQSEI
-287 IDLVFEKGAQ
+287 IDLVFENGSQ
-297 WSYLNVND
+297 WSYLGVHD
-305 TFFKEGEYEYKDTGI
+305 TFYRNVSGVEMA
-320 KIPYSIEIQSIAKRI
+320 IQSIPKRI

-361 LWDQLVKPDKIKHD
+361 LWDQLVEPDKIKHD

-389 RLDLD
+389 RLDLN
-394 SDHPE
+394 SDDRTQ
-399 ESDMIFIEG
+399 SDMVFIESSNEPG
-408 TSETTQTR
+408 R

-438 ALTQKDANN
+438 ALTQKEAND
-447 VTFADKMNIY
+447 VTFADKINIY
-457 GETLYDYELYV
+457 GETLYDYELSID
-468 NHDEIGQ
+468 HETISS
-475 EDLTGLEDQIK
+475 EDLAELEDQIK
-486 SNYEDFDDFDP
+486 SNYTDFDDFNAS
-497 TDYQGGTEWFIDRV
+497 DYEDGTRWFINRV
-511 VVSKSAA
+511 TVSESAA
-518 TVGVNNAGWAAYDAI
+518 TVGVRNAGWAAYDAV

-540 RRLRETAFV
+540 RRLRESAFAN
-549 DSNSNDGLWVRMQ
+549 DASNDGLWVRVQ

-567 AEDAYK
+567 ADDAYK

-608 LKGGGDLERYEIA
+608 LKGGGDLKRYEIA

-646 SSSRSASSIST
+646 SSSRSVSSIST

-751 FGHIRDLDDV
+751 FGHIRDLEAV

-782 FANKFSMQLDLE
+782 FANKVSMQLDLE

>member
-1 MTKRYCPRG
+1 MTKRYYPRG
-10 GAKCLN
+10 GANYLN

-29 ALNSAQALDLRPPEN
+29 AFNSAQAIVLTPPQNIVDWKDHPGEWYTNEN
-44 PDDWNGQG
+44 DDEINQFRLIDGT
-52 KWQSA
+52 SA
-57 DIEDPEVNEYTLDSG
+57 SFDGVDAE
-72 SVTYDSISAI
+72 IS
-82 IHPLITNSEFFV
+82 PLITNSEYFV
-94 SVESGASLTI
+94 SVGRGSSLTI
-104 TGTTKISSTSS
+104 IGTTKVRSESTK
-115 VFDSTSYDQGT
+115 FNKDSYEQGT
-126 YAFRATGGDSFN
+126 YTFHADN
-138 GGKIFLQGDID
+138 GNIYLKGNVEVI
-149 VVVTHDLKA
+149 VTHHPDVST
-158 EDQLKTIGA
+158 ETIGA
-167 NVFYA
+167 NIYYA
-172 QNNGVIEIGSAG
+172 ENDGTIEIGDEG
-184 TTTRAWVLASKP
+184 TTTKSWVIAAKP
-196 DVLSAKEGGVVNIKS
+196 DLISAKRGGKVKIKS
-211 THNMFVGSIDTVSS
+211 THNMLVGSVDMVQ
-225 PEAAI
+225 
-230 SDKPERAY
+230 KPERLEDIPNIEA
-238 GTVTGTFYGEDSYW
+238 GSVTGTFSGEDSYW

-257 SWNNAELISGD
+257 SFNNISKEIVYTLKQYDGGS
-268 LAGRLIFS
+268 LADAID
-276 IGTSGAKKNEK
+276 K
-287 IDLVFEKGAQ
+287 ILSDEDFDFTFQNGAQ
-297 WSYLNVND
+297 WTYLDAFNVNFPG
-305 TFFKEGEYEYKDTGI
+305 TSSLLFEN
-320 KIPYSIEIQSIAKRI
+320 KRI
-335 SNITLRNG
+335 SKITLLDG
-343 GIINLFDKDL
+343 GIINLFDKDIQEKL
-353 ENKWKEIG
+353 TKIG
-361 LWDQLVKPDKIKHD
+361 LWNLLNIDENTLHHD
-375 YVRIGDLKGTDGIF
+375 YVRIGDLKGNNGIF
-389 RLDLD
+389 RLDLN
-394 SDHPE
+394 SDDRTQ
-399 ESDMIFIEG
+399 SDMIFIEG
-408 TSETTQTR
+408 ASEGGGR

-422 RPSQLVSVSAD
+422 SPSQLVSVSAD

-475 EDLTGLEDQIK
+475 EDLAKLEKQIK

-497 TDYQGGTEWFIDRV
+497 TDYQGGTEWFINRV

-567 AEDAYK
+567 AKDAYK

-706 SVDVEQETALVGR
+706 SVDVEQETAFVGR

-761 EALHWGDAG
+761 EVLHWGDAG

>member
-1 MTKRYCPRG
+1 MTIRYYPRG
-10 GAKCLN
+10 GAKYLN

-29 ALNSAQALDLRPPEN
+29 ALNSAQANVLTPPTDATWDSPGQWKDQNSFYLTSQASFDEIDANISPYIQWDEYFVDVEGEN
-44 PDDWNGQG
+44 
-52 KWQSA
+52 
-57 DIEDPEVNEYTLDSG
+57 
-72 SVTYDSISAI
+72 
-82 IHPLITNSEFFV
+82 
-94 SVESGASLTI
+94 ASLEI
-104 TGTTKISSTSS
+104 TGKTYLRSESNTIIGDEKDDI
-115 VFDSTSYDQGT
+115 GT
-126 YAFRATGGDSFN
+126 YAFHANEGAEIR
-138 GGKIFLQGDID
+138 LRGDID
-149 VVVTHDLKA
+149 VTIVHNVPSGQQIH
-158 EDQLKTIGA
+158 EIGA
-167 NVFYA
+167 NGFYA
-172 QNNGVIEIGSAG
+172 QYDGVIEIGSEG
-184 TTTRAWVLASKP
+184 TTTKAWVIAAKP
-196 DVLSAKEGGVVNIKS
+196 DLISAKRGGKVKIKS
-211 THNMFVGSIDTVSS
+211 THNMLVGSVDMVQ
-225 PEAAI
+225 
-230 SDKPERAY
+230 KPDRLEDIPNIKA
-238 GTVTGTFYGEDSYW
+238 GSVTGTFSGEDSYW

-257 SWNNAELISGD
+257 SFNNISKELVDILKNSP
-268 LAGRLIFS
+268 LASTIDKILSDEEFS
-276 IGTSGAKKNEK
+276 FT
-287 IDLVFEKGAQ
+287 FQKGAQ
-297 WSYLNVND
+297 WTYLDAFNVNASGYFD
-305 TFFKEGEYEYKDTGI
+305 DIDGPLFEN
-320 KIPYSIEIQSIAKRI
+320 KRI
-335 SNITLRNG
+335 SKITLLDG
-343 GIINLFDKDL
+343 GIINLFDEDI
-353 ENKWKEIG
+353 EEKWTKIG
-361 LWDQLVKPDKIKHD
+361 LWDHLNIEEDTLHHD
-375 YVRIGDLKGTDGIF
+375 YVRIGDLKGNNGIF
-389 RLDLD
+389 RLDLN
-394 SDHPE
+394 SDDRTK
-399 ESDMIFIEG
+399 SDMIFIEG
-408 TSETTQTR
+408 ASEGGGR

-422 RPSQLVSVSAD
+422 SPSLLMSVSAD

-438 ALTQKDANN
+438 ALTTAAANN
-447 VTFADKMNIY
+447 VTFADKINIY
-457 GETLYDYELYV
+457 GETLYDYELS
-468 NHDEIGQ
+468 IGHERISS
-475 EDLTGLEDQIK
+475 EDLADLGEQIK
-486 SNYEDFDDFDP
+486 SYYKDFVNFDAN
-497 TDYQGGTEWFIDRV
+497 DYNEGTRWFIDRV
-511 VVSKSAA
+511 TVSESAA

>member
-1 MTKRYCPRG
+1 MT
-10 GAKCLN
+10 
-16 RHAKT
+16 HH
-21 LLASALIL
+21 
-29 ALNSAQALDLRPPEN
+29 
-44 PDDWNGQG
+44 PD
-52 KWQSA
+52 
-57 DIEDPEVNEYTLDSG
+57 
-72 SVTYDSISAI
+72 
-82 IHPLITNSEFFV
+82 V
-94 SVESGASLTI
+94 S
-104 TGTTKISSTSS
+104 TK
-115 VFDSTSYDQGT
+115 
-126 YAFRATGGDSFN
+126 
-138 GGKIFLQGDID
+138 
-149 VVVTHDLKA
+149 
-158 EDQLKTIGA
+158 EIGA
-167 NVFYA
+167 NIYYA
-172 QNNGVIEIGSAG
+172 QNDGTIEIGDEG
-184 TTTRAWVLASKP
+184 TTTKSWVIAAKP
-196 DVLSAKEGGVVNIKS
+196 DLISAKNGGEVIIKS
-211 THNMFVGSIDTVSS
+211 THNMLVGSVDMVQN
-225 PEAAI
+225 PGDLKNI
-230 SDKPERAY
+230 SNIKA
-238 GTVTGTFYGEDSYW
+238 GSVTGTFSGEDSYW

-257 SWNNAELISGD
+257 SFNNISKEIVDTLKQVGGKPLADSIDKILSAE
-268 LAGRLIFS
+268 
-276 IGTSGAKKNEK
+276 E
-287 IDLVFEKGAQ
+287 FEFTFQNGAQ
-297 WSYLNVND
+297 WTYLDAFNVNFPG
-305 TFFKEGEYEYKDTGI
+305 TSSLLFEN
-320 KIPYSIEIQSIAKRI
+320 KRI
-335 SNITLRNG
+335 SKITLLDG
-343 GIINLFDKDL
+343 GIINLFDKDIL
-353 ENKWKEIG
+353 EKLTKIG
-361 LWDQLVKPDKIKHD
+361 LWNLLDIDKNTLHHD
-375 YVRIGDLKGTDGIF
+375 YVRIGDLKGNNGIF
-389 RLDLD
+389 RLDLN
-394 SDHPE
+394 SDDRTQ
-399 ESDMIFIEG
+399 SDMIFIEG
-408 TSETTQTR
+408 ASEGGGR

-422 RPSQLVSVSAD
+422 SPSQLVSVSAD

-475 EDLTGLEDQIK
+475 EDLTGLEDRIK
-486 SNYEDFDDFDP
+486 STYEDFDDFDP

-567 AEDAYK
+567 AADAYK

-584 RQTSDN
+584 RQTSAN

>member
-1 MTKRYCPRG
+1 MSNTIIG
-10 GAKCLN
+10 
-16 RHAKT
+16 
-21 LLASALIL
+21 
-29 ALNSAQALDLRPPEN
+29 DE
-44 PDDWNGQG
+44 DD
-52 KWQSA
+52 
-57 DIEDPEVNEYTLDSG
+57 DI
-72 SVTYDSISAI
+72 
-82 IHPLITNSEFFV
+82 
-94 SVESGASLTI
+94 
-104 TGTTKISSTSS
+104 
-115 VFDSTSYDQGT
+115 GT
-126 YAFRATGGDSFN
+126 YAFHAKEGAAIR
-138 GGKIFLQGDID
+138 LLGDID
-149 VVVTHDLKA
+149 IAIVHAVPP
-158 EDQLKTIGA
+158 DQQLDAIGA
-167 NVFYA
+167 NGFYA
-172 QNNGVIEIGSAG
+172 QEGGIIEIGTAG
-184 TTTRAWVLASKP
+184 TTTRAWVLAAKP
-196 DVLSAKEGGVVNIKS
+196 DVLSAKYEGTIKINS
-211 THNMFVGSIDTVSS
+211 THNMIVGSIDTVGDPRKGFGS
-225 PEAAI
+225 I
-230 SDKPERAY
+230 Y
-238 GTVTGTFYGEDSYW
+238 GTFSGADSYW

-257 SWNNAELISGD
+257 SWNNAELVEASGD
-268 LAGRLIFS
+268 GSLAFLLGKLLAI
-276 IGTSGAKKNEK
+276 TNEK
-287 IDLVFEKGAQ
+287 IDLVFENDAQ

-305 TFFKEGEYEYKDTGI
+305 IFSEEGEYNGKDYTLT
-320 KIPYSIEIQSIAKRI
+320 IQSIRKRI

-343 GIINLFDKDL
+343 GIINLFDKDI
-353 ENKWKEIG
+353 EKKWKEIG
-361 LWDQLVKPDKIKHD
+361 LWDHLKIDPNEPHHD
-375 YVRIGDLKGTDGIF
+375 YVRIGDLKGNNGIF
-389 RLDLD
+389 RLDLN
-394 SDHPE
+394 SDDRTQ
-399 ESDMIFIEG
+399 SDMIFIEG
-408 TSETTQTR
+408 ASEGGGR

-422 RPSQLVSVSAD
+422 SPSQLVSVSAD

-457 GETLYDYELYV
+457 GETLYDYELSI
-468 NHDEIGQ
+468 DSETIDADDLEALKKEI
-475 EDLTGLEDQIK
+475 T
-486 SNYEDFDDFDP
+486 SNYKDFDDFDVS
-497 TDYQGGTEWFIDRV
+497 DYEDGTRWFIDRV
-511 VVSKSAA
+511 TVSESAA
-518 TVGVNNAGWAAYDAI
+518 TVGVRNSGWAAYDAI

-608 LKGGGDLERYEIA
+608 LKGGGDLKRYEIA

-706 SVDVEQETALVGR
+706 SVNVEQETALVGR

-751 FGHIRDLDDV
+751 FGHIRDLEDV
-761 EALHWGDAG
+761 EVLHWGDAG

>member
-1 MTKRYCPRG
+1 MT
-10 GAKCLN
+10 
-16 RHAKT
+16 HH
-21 LLASALIL
+21 
-29 ALNSAQALDLRPPEN
+29 
-44 PDDWNGQG
+44 PD
-52 KWQSA
+52 
-57 DIEDPEVNEYTLDSG
+57 
-72 SVTYDSISAI
+72 
-82 IHPLITNSEFFV
+82 V
-94 SVESGASLTI
+94 S
-104 TGTTKISSTSS
+104 TK
-115 VFDSTSYDQGT
+115 
-126 YAFRATGGDSFN
+126 
-138 GGKIFLQGDID
+138 
-149 VVVTHDLKA
+149 
-158 EDQLKTIGA
+158 EIGA
-167 NVFYA
+167 NIYYA
-172 QNNGVIEIGSAG
+172 QNYGTIEIGDEG
-184 TTTRAWVLASKP
+184 TTTKSWVIAAKP
-196 DVLSAKEGGVVNIKS
+196 DLISAKNGGEVIIKS
-211 THNMFVGSIDTVSS
+211 THNMLVGSVDMVQNPGSKENIFKINAGS
-225 PEAAI
+225 
-230 SDKPERAY
+230 
-238 GTVTGTFYGEDSYW
+238 VTGTFSGEDSYW

-257 SWNNAELISGD
+257 SFNNISKEIVDKLKQYGGEP
-268 LAGRLIFS
+268 LADAID
-276 IGTSGAKKNEK
+276 K
-287 IDLVFEKGAQ
+287 ILSDEDFDFTFQNGAQ
-297 WSYLNVND
+297 WTYLDAFNVD
-305 TFFKEGEYEYKDTGI
+305 ASKFD
-320 KIPYSIEIQSIAKRI
+320 QSLSGLLFENKRI
-335 SNITLRNG
+335 SKITLLDG
-343 GIINLFDKDL
+343 GIINLFDKDIL
-353 ENKWKEIG
+353 EKLTKIG
-361 LWDQLVKPDKIKHD
+361 LWNLLNIDKNTLHHD
-375 YVRIGDLKGTDGIF
+375 YVRIGDLKGNNGIF
-389 RLDLD
+389 RLDLN
-394 SDHPE
+394 SDDRTK
-399 ESDMIFIEG
+399 SDMIFIEG
-408 TSETTQTR
+408 ASEGGGR

-422 RPSQLVSVSAD
+422 SPSLLVSVSAD

-438 ALTQKDANN
+438 ALTQNDANN

-468 NHDEIGQ
+468 NSDPIDEK
-475 EDLTGLEDQIK
+475 DLASLEEQIK

-497 TDYQGGTEWFIDRV
+497 TDYQGGTKWFIDRV

-567 AEDAYK
+567 AKDAYK

-682 FAEPQLQMQAT
+682 FAEPQLQMLAT
-693 RLEGYNYGLQRDM
+693 RLEGYNYGLQRRM

-751 FGHIRDLDDV
+751 FGHIRDLEDV
-761 EALHWGDAG
+761 EVLHWGDAG

>member
-1 MTKRYCPRG
+1 MDWKGHPGEWYTNENDDEINQFRLING
-10 GAKCLN
+10 
-16 RHAKT
+16 T
-21 LLASALIL
+21 SASFDGVDA
-29 ALNSAQALDLRPPEN
+29 E
-44 PDDWNGQG
+44 
-52 KWQSA
+52 
-57 DIEDPEVNEYTLDSG
+57 
-72 SVTYDSISAI
+72 IS
-82 IHPLITNSEFFV
+82 PLITNSEFFV
-94 SVESGASLTI
+94 SVENKSSLTI
-104 TGTTKISSTSS
+104 TGTTKVTSISTEES
-115 VFDSTSYDQGT
+115 DKKDRGT
-126 YAFRATGGDSFN
+126 YTFRATDGYIHFKGN
-138 GGKIFLQGDID
+138 VD
-149 VVVTHDLKA
+149 VIVTHHPDVSTK
-158 EDQLKTIGA
+158 EIGA
-167 NVFYA
+167 NIYYA
-172 QNNGVIEIGSAG
+172 QNNGTIEIGDEG
-184 TTTRAWVLASKP
+184 TTTKSWVIAAKP
-196 DVLSAKEGGVVNIKS
+196 DLISAKNGGEVIIKS
-211 THNMFVGSIDTVSS
+211 THNMLVGSVDMVQNPGSK
-225 PEAAI
+225 ENI
-230 SDKPERAY
+230 SNINA
-238 GTVTGTFYGEDSYW
+238 GSVTGTFSGEDSYW

-257 SWNNAELISGD
+257 SFNNISKEIVDKLKKFGGEPLANLIDNILS
-268 LAGRLIFS
+268 
-276 IGTSGAKKNEK
+276 TEK
-287 IDLVFEKGAQ
+287 FEFTFQNGAQ
-297 WSYLNVND
+297 WTYLDAFNVD
-305 TFFKEGEYEYKDTGI
+305 ASKFD
-320 KIPYSIEIQSIAKRI
+320 QSLSGLLFENKRI
-335 SNITLRNG
+335 SKITLLDG
-343 GIINLFDKDL
+343 GIINLFDKDIQ
-353 ENKWKEIG
+353 EKWTKIG
-361 LWDQLVKPDKIKHD
+361 LWNLLNIEGDKPHHD
-375 YVRIGDLKGTDGIF
+375 YVRIGNLKGNNGIF
-389 RLDLD
+389 RLDLN
-394 SDHPE
+394 SDDRAK
-399 ESDMIFIEG
+399 SDMIFIEG
-408 TSETTQTR
+408 SSEETTTR

-422 RPSQLVSVSAD
+422 HPSQLMSVSAD

-457 GETLYDYELYV
+457 GKTLYDYELYV
-468 NHDEIGQ
+468 NSDTIDKR
-475 EDLTGLEDQIK
+475 DLARLAEQIK
-486 SNYEDFDDFDP
+486 SNYTDFDEFDDDDSSADQSYRE
-497 TDYQGGTEWFIDRV
+497 DYLGGTEWFINRV

-518 TVGVNNAGWAAYDAI
+518 TIGVNNASWAAYDAI

-540 RRLRETAFV
+540 RRLRETSFV
-549 DSNSNDGLWVRMQ
+549 DDATNDGLWVRMQ

-621 VYDTLTFGNHY
+621 IYDTLTLGNHY

-675 LKSAAGF
+675 LKSVAGF

-719 AGLRLGKHF
+719 AGLRLGKRF

-751 FGHIRDLDDV
+751 FGHIRDLEDV
-761 EALHWGDAG
+761 ESLHWGDAG
-770 TWTNFGVGGYYQ
+770 TWKNFGVGGYYQ

>member
-1 MTKRYCPRG
+1 M
-10 GAKCLN
+10 
-16 RHAKT
+16 
-21 LLASALIL
+21 
-29 ALNSAQALDLRPPEN
+29 
-44 PDDWNGQG
+44 
-52 KWQSA
+52 
-57 DIEDPEVNEYTLDSG
+57 TLD
-72 SVTYDSISAI
+72 
-82 IHPLITNSEFFV
+82 N
-94 SVESGASLTI
+94 
-104 TGTTKISSTSS
+104 GTK
-115 VFDSTSYDQGT
+115 V
-126 YAFRATGGDSFN
+126 
-138 GGKIFLQGDID
+138 DI
-149 VVVTHDLKA
+149 
-158 EDQLKTIGA
+158 
-167 NVFYA
+167 NVA
-172 QNNGVIEIGSAG
+172 
-184 TTTRAWVLASKP
+184 
-196 DVLSAKEGGVVNIKS
+196 
-211 THNMFVGSIDTVSS
+211 
-225 PEAAI
+225 
-230 SDKPERAY
+230 
-238 GTVTGTFYGEDSYW
+238 
-252 FGDEQ
+252 
-257 SWNNAELISGD
+257 
-268 LAGRLIFS
+268 
-276 IGTSGAKKNEK
+276 
-287 IDLVFEKGAQ
+287 
-297 WSYLNVND
+297 
-305 TFFKEGEYEYKDTGI
+305 
-320 KIPYSIEIQSIAKRI
+320 SIAKRI
-335 SNITLRNG
+335 SKITLENK
-343 GIINLFDKDL
+343 GIVNLFD
-353 ENKWKEIG
+353 ENIEQVWKEIG
-361 LWDQLVKPDKIKHD
+361 LWDRLIGVDVIQHD

-394 SDHPE
+394 SDDPAK
-399 ESDMIFIEG
+399 SDMIFIEG

-433 NTLTF
+433 NKLTF
-438 ALTQKDANN
+438 ALTQNDANN

-468 NHDEIGQ
+468 SSDPIDK
-475 EDLTGLEDQIK
+475 EDLDRLEDQIK
-486 SNYEDFDDFDP
+486 SSYEDFDDFDR

-584 RQTSDN
+584 RQTSAN

-693 RLEGYNYGLQRDM
+693 RLEGYNYGLQREM

-761 EALHWGDAG
+761 EVLHWGDAG

>member
-1 MTKRYCPRG
+1 M
-10 GAKCLN
+10 
-16 RHAKT
+16 
-21 LLASALIL
+21 
-29 ALNSAQALDLRPPEN
+29 
-44 PDDWNGQG
+44 
-52 KWQSA
+52 
-57 DIEDPEVNEYTLDSG
+57 DSG
-72 SVTYDSISAI
+72 SETYDSICAK

-94 SVESGASLTI
+94 SVKNGSSLTI
-104 TGTTKISSTSS
+104 TGTTKVSSTSTK
-115 VFDSTSYDQGT
+115 FDDTSFEQGT
-126 YAFRATGGDSFN
+126 YTFHADN
-138 GGKIFLQGDID
+138 GNIYLKGNVEVIM
-149 VVVTHDLKA
+149 THDPRVST
-158 EDQLKTIGA
+158 ETIGA
-167 NVFYA
+167 NIYYA
-172 QNNGVIEIGSAG
+172 ENDGTIEIGDEG
-184 TTTRAWVLASKP
+184 TTTKSWVIAAKP
-196 DVLSAKEGGVVNIKS
+196 DLISAKRGGKVKIKS
-211 THNMFVGSIDTVSS
+211 THNMLVGSVDMVQ
-225 PEAAI
+225 
-230 SDKPERAY
+230 KPDGLEDIPNIKA
-238 GTVTGTFYGEDSYW
+238 GSVTGTFSGEDSYW

-257 SWNNAELISGD
+257 SFNNISKEIVATLKQYNGGS
-268 LAGRLIFS
+268 LAD
-276 IGTSGAKKNEK
+276 A
-287 IDLVFEKGAQ
+287 IDDILSDEEFEFTFQNGAQ
-297 WSYLNVND
+297 WTYLDAFNVKASDYFPSPFSSLFEN
-305 TFFKEGEYEYKDTGI
+305 
-320 KIPYSIEIQSIAKRI
+320 KRI
-335 SNITLRNG
+335 SSITLLNG
-343 GIINLFDKDL
+343 GIINLFDEDL
-353 ENKWKEIG
+353 ENKWEEIG
-361 LWDQLVKPDKIKHD
+361 LLDHLKIDSEKPHHD

-422 RPSQLVSVSAD
+422 HPSQLMSVSAD

-457 GETLYDYELYV
+457 GKTLYDYELYV
-468 NHDEIGQ
+468 SSDTIDE
-475 EDLTGLEDQIK
+475 EDLDGLEDQIK
-486 SNYEDFDDFDP
+486 SSYEDFDDFDP
-497 TDYQGGTEWFIDRV
+497 TDYKGGTEWFIDRV

-597 SYMDGSPDFEN
+597 SYMDGSPDFEK

-675 LKSAAGF
+675 LKSVTGF

-751 FGHIRDLDDV
+751 FGHIRDLEAV

-782 FANKFSMQLDLE
+782 FANKVSMQLDLE

>member
-1 MTKRYCPRG
+1 M
-10 GAKCLN
+10 
-16 RHAKT
+16 
-21 LLASALIL
+21 
-29 ALNSAQALDLRPPEN
+29 
-44 PDDWNGQG
+44 
-52 KWQSA
+52 
-57 DIEDPEVNEYTLDSG
+57 NEYRLDSG
-72 SVTYDSISAI
+72 TATFDEINSTIKPFI
-82 IHPLITNSEFFV
+82 IHDEYFV
-94 SVESGASLTI
+94 SASNGSVLTVEGKTMLDSD
-104 TGTTKISSTSS
+104 SS
-115 VFDSTSYDQGT
+115 VYVSDSYDQGT
-126 YAFRATGGDSFN
+126 YAFHAADSAKMFFN
-138 GGKIFLQGDID
+138 GDID
-149 VVVTHDLKA
+149 VTIKHSLPD
-158 EDQLKTIGA
+158 DQQITSIGA
-167 NVFYA
+167 NGFYA
-172 QNNGVIEIGSAG
+172 QRNAEIHLGSTG
-184 TTTRAWVLASKP
+184 TTTKAWVLAGQP
-196 DVLSAKEGGVVNIKS
+196 DLISAKRGGKVHIHS
-211 THNMFVGSIDTVSS
+211 THNMLVGSVDMIGSTK
-225 PEAAI
+225 ANGTY
-230 SDKPERAY
+230 Y
-238 GTVTGTFYGEDSYW
+238 GYGEVTGTFSGRDSYW

-257 SWNNAELISGD
+257 SWQNTKLQDSENASDAERKALDKLHSDAVNGGES
-268 LAGRLIFS
+268 LEF
-276 IGTSGAKKNEK
+276 
-287 IDLVFEKGAQ
+287 VFQDGAQ
-297 WSYLNVND
+297 WTYLGLSDRDSSSVTLDDGTTVNID
-305 TFFKEGEYEYKDTGI
+305 VA
-320 KIPYSIEIQSIAKRI
+320 SIAKRI
-335 SNITLRNG
+335 SKITLENK
-343 GIINLFDKDL
+343 GIVNLFDENIKQVWKD
-353 ENKWKEIG
+353 IG
-361 LWDQLVKPDKIKHD
+361 LWDRLIGVDVIQHD
-375 YVRIGDLKGTDGIF
+375 YVRIGDLKGTGGIF

-394 SDHPE
+394 SDDPAK
-399 ESDMIFIEG
+399 SDMIFIEG

-438 ALTQKDANN
+438 ALTQNDANN
-447 VTFADKMNIY
+447 VTFADKINIY

-468 NHDEIGQ
+468 NSDPIDE
-475 EDLTGLEDQIK
+475 EDLDRLEDQIK
-486 SNYEDFDDFDP
+486 SSYEDFDDFDP

-540 RRLRETAFV
+540 RRLRETEFV

-597 SYMDGSPDFEN
+597 TYMDGSPDFEN

-621 VYDTLTFGNHY
+621 VYDTLIFGNHY

-761 EALHWGDAG
+761 EVLHWGDAG

-794 KSAGGEQ
+794 KSAGGKQ